1 MEKTTIDLMVIEAVR
16 KGCTQMEGYC
26 EDLVDVMRRSLADF
40 YEEQKKSV
48 ATHNENNLQVELKAI
63 QSKLL
68 DGFRDEVENLL
79 KKSMY
84 DFQDDIFHFCQTDAG
99 SLLSARIESMVALEL
114 QKATQVLIADREE
127 TLRLNELVQKSLRST
142 LKRNSLSLPRQ

>member
-1 MEKTTIDLMVIEAVR
+1 MVIESVR

-40 YEEQKKSV
+40 FEKQKKSV
-48 ATHNENNLQVELKAI
+48 ASYNENNLQVELKAI

-68 DGFRDEVENLL
+68 DGFRDEIENLL
-79 KKSMY
+79 KQSMN
-84 DFQDDIFHFCQTDAG
+84 DFTDEIFHSCKTEAG
-99 SLLSARIESMVALEL
+99 AIITSRIESIVAQEL
-114 QKATQVLIADREE
+114 QKATMILIADREE

-142 LKRNSLSLPRQ
+142 IKRNSLSIPRQ

>member
-1 MEKTTIDLMVIEAVR
+1 MEKTTIELMVIEAVR

-40 YEEQKKSV
+40 FEKQKKSV
-48 ATHNENNLQVELKAI
+48 ASYNENNLQVELKAI

-68 DGFRDEVENLL
+68 DGFRDEIENLL
-79 KKSMY
+79 KQSMN
-84 DFQDDIFHFCQTDAG
+84 DFTDEIFHFCKTEAG
-99 SLLSARIESMVALEL
+99 AIITSRIESIVAQEL
-114 QKATQVLIADREE
+114 QKATMILIADREE

-142 LKRNSLSLPRQ
+142 IKRNSLSIPRQ